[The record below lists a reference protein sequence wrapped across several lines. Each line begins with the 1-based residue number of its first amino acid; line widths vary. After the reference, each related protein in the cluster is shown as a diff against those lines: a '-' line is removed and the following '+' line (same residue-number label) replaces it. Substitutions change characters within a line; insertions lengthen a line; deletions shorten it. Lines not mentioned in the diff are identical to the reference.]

1 MNAIDTTA
9 RLPADP
15 HRWPLPAVL
24 LITFAS
30 FYFAIGPGN
39 FFSTDELMEQQT
51 AQALVLRHTVDI
63 PAQVDARL
71 GREGSFYTVK
81 GPGLPLVSAPF
92 VYLGIKLDDEFGSM
106 NGGALAGPPIGSLE
120 QPLRSGGRLAIS
132 ASLIVNALSGGAIVA
147 VLFMV
152 GTQLS
157 PNPRAALLMA
167 VAAGLSTL
175 VMSEAT
181 HFFQHELDALMVIL
195 AFWFFSVK
203 DPDELSSSAIFGG
216 LSLGVAI
223 LARADA
229 APAALILLMYCTAVR
244 WKLVRNL
251 PDRSLQMIRQMFL
264 ATAGPLLALA
274 GYMYFN
280 YLRFGSVLQSG
291 YTSERERFVLDL
303 AQIGRAIA
311 GYLFSPGLSIFVFA
325 PPLILAIA
333 GCRRA
338 YRRWPLET
346 ITLVSAA
353 TIHLLIISS
362 WKSWSGDLSYGP
374 RYLLET
380 IVLLMPLTIPI
391 FESAAGR
398 VSRLAVVGVAA
409 TMFIG
414 FVVQLIGVAVYVAIN
429 EDKRIAAGI
438 VNRNEWVFVPGAS
451 PIAIN
456 LKELLARRLL
466 SPWAFRA
473 IAIPGGALILLI
485 VLAMIALFGG
495 VLIFQHLRAP
505 EAALHRR
512 YSRAIPIAVVSAA
525 ILPILFGFA
534 ISRPLD
540 ESRDAHAIEMFNA
553 GLAEQRAGHAVSAEE
568 DYAIVLSIYPGSK
581 LARYNLGVLEQ
592 QAGRTG
598 DAMSLFQD
606 VLRDYPDFTPARRN
620 IENIVHTQFGIPVQ
634 QAH

>member
-1 MNAIDTTA
+1 MTQGSA
-9 RLPADP
+9 
-15 HRWPLPAVL
+15 
-24 LITFAS
+24 
-30 FYFAIGPGN
+30 
-39 FFSTDELMEQQT
+39 
-51 AQALVLRHTVDI
+51 
-63 PAQVDARL
+63 
-71 GREGSFYTVK
+71 GSFYTVK
-81 GPGLPLVSAPF
+81 GPGLSLVSVPF
-92 VYLGIKLDDEFGSM
+92 VYVGVKLDDAFGSM

-120 QPLRSGGRLAIS
+120 QPSRSGGRLAIS
-132 ASLIVNALSGGAIVA
+132 ASLIVNALAGGAIVA

-167 VAAGLSTL
+167 IAAGLSTL

-181 HFFQHELDALMVIL
+181 HFFQHELDALMAIL

-203 DPDELSSSAIFGG
+203 DPDEQSSSTILGG
-216 LSLGVAI
+216 LSLGVAM

-229 APAALILLMYCTAVR
+229 APAALILLMYCGMVR
-244 WKLVRNL
+244 WKLVRAL
-251 PDRSLQMIRQMFL
+251 PDRWPWMIRQMFL
-264 ATAGPLLALA
+264 ASTGPLLALA

-291 YTSERERFVLDL
+291 YTSERQRFVLDL
-303 AQIGRAIA
+303 AQSAGRS
-311 GYLFSPGLSIFVFA
+311 GYLISPGLSIFVFA

-338 YRRWPLET
+338 WRRWPLEA
-346 ITLVSAA
+346 ITLLSAA
-353 TIHLLIISS
+353 MIHLIVIAS

-374 RYLLET
+374 RYMLET

-391 FESAAGR
+391 FEAAADR

-409 TMFIG
+409 TMFVG

-456 LKELLARRLL
+456 LREHVAGRLL
-466 SPWAFRA
+466 SPWAIRA
-473 IAIPGGALILLI
+473 LASPGESLI
-485 VLAMIALFGG
+485 VLIVLVGIASFGG
-495 VLIFQHLRAP
+495 FVIFSYLRAP
-505 EAALHRR
+505 TAEFGRLD
-512 YSRAIPIAVVSAA
+512 SRAIPIAIVAA
-525 ILPILFGFA
+525 ALIPILIGFA

-540 ESRDAHAIEMFNA
+540 QTRDAHAIEMFNA

-581 LARYNLGVLEQ
+581 LARYNLGVLQQ